1 MRANRTS
8 TFRGRREAMTG
19 SNTTGRTAARRATE
33 RAERL
38 IGTMRRGL
46 GHAGPDR
53 DAMLS
58 IVKSVF
64 AAAVAWLIANN
75 LLHAPSATFAPFT
88 ALLMV
93 QATVSQSL
101 DQSAR
106 YAAAMVA
113 GVVLAGVL
121 TPTLGAAMWTFAV
134 LILVALVFGRWRKL
148 GQQGPQVGVAALFAY
163 SSFTQSPGLSS
174 SYLQLASIAGLVL
187 LGCSLGVLTNL
198 VIVPPLRYR
207 SAEHG
212 ISSLAR
218 SLCDLL
224 TDVSDGLREGVP
236 DPDSAQAW
244 HHRADRLPESVA
256 QARSTVEHAAE
267 TMRFNPRR
275 LFLRRSTSFAGH
287 RTTVNA
293 LERAGEQLRSGLRG
307 VNNAVTTDHPRNR
320 EHHRFIIGYAE
331 VLASAAEAARVLGQL
346 HRTDDTQR
354 LRELDEATDRA
365 ERAYRDLAEQAEDET
380 LDSPRQWPIY
390 GALQTDAHR
399 LVEEFIHARHSLSR
413 LLEPDREE
421 PRTADSAAER
431 TE

>member
-1 MRANRTS
+1 
-8 TFRGRREAMTG
+8 MTG
-19 SNTTGRTAARRATE
+19 GDTTGRTAVHRAKE

-38 IGTMRRGL
+38 IGTLRRGL
-46 GHAGPDR
+46 GHAGRDR

-93 QATVSQSL
+93 QATVSQSV

-163 SSFTQSPGLSS
+163 SSFTQSPALSA

-187 LGCSLGVLTNL
+187 LGCALGVLTNL
-198 VIVPPLRYR
+198 VIVPPMRYR

-212 ISSLAR
+212 IGSLAH

-224 TDVSDGLREGVP
+224 TDVSEGLHGGVP
-236 DPDSAQAW
+236 DRESAQAW
-244 HHRADRLPESVA
+244 QHRADQLPESVA
-256 QARSTVEHAAE
+256 QARATVEHAAE

-275 LFLRRSTSFAGH
+275 LFMRDSTSFAGH
-287 RTTVNA
+287 RTILNA
-293 LERAGEQLRSGLRG
+293 LERAGEQLNSGLRG
-307 VNNAVTTDHPRNR
+307 VHNAAATDHPQDRA
-320 EHHRFIIGYAE
+320 HHRFIIGYAE
-331 VLASAAEAARVLGQL
+331 LLAAAAEAARNLGRL
-346 HRTDDTQR
+346 HSADDTPQ
-354 LRELDEATDRA
+354 LRELDDATSRA
-365 ERAYRDLAEQAEDET
+365 ERAYRELAEQAGDET

-399 LVEEFIHARHSLSR
+399 LVEEFIHARHSLSH

-421 PRTADSAAER
+421 PQTAGSAAER
-431 TE
+431 SE